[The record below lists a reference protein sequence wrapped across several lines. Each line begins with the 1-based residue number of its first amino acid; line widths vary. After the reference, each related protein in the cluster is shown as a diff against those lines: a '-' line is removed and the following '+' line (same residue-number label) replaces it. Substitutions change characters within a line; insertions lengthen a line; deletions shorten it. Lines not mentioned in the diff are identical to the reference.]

1 MSDNDEPASSAK
13 RKKNRKKSSRDA
25 RHHTVVPDK
34 MSDNEKS
41 ASPAQEEQDKDNSSS
56 DLDARLDR
64 VLKYYH
70 TKAMSGKKNEL
81 SNSVTSLV
89 RSDRDAA
96 LASARERIATLDR
109 TLVQLL
115 ERAPPL
121 RAPPPASM
129 AESKEELLTNDQ
141 SSCLLFRLPPE
152 LRNNIYTYVFY
163 TKYSLPQ
170 FKWDEEHN
178 APKLNLKCAQPR
190 APPNELLRT
199 CRSIYNE
206 SKGIYVR
213 AKTQF
218 WSDTTFTLTLP
229 ISPSHKS
236 FGYLKCHLDEQA
248 RHISR
253 VNIDIESDVQPFTV
267 HLRSGPEADSS
278 VKAAVC
284 AHRSQLPAPLEF
296 IERVAAIDQV
306 QGQLRYP
313 DAIDILWFESRG
325 PGSPWMR
332 LCMDHHPEPVILSVR
347 NLSRAGLIAVVAWA
361 CDAPKCRSTG

>member
-1 MSDNDEPASSAK
+1 MSDNDKPASSAE
-13 RKKNRKKSSRDA
+13 RGKNRNNSSRGT
-25 RHHTVVPDK
+25 RHHNFVSDK
-34 MSDNEKS
+34 MSDNDKP
-41 ASPAQEEQDKDNSSS
+41 ASPAQGEQDKDGSSS

-70 TKAMSGKKNEL
+70 TKAMSGKKNEM

-121 RAPPPASM
+121 RPPPPAST
-129 AESKEELLTNDQ
+129 ANTREDVLTNEQ
-141 SSCLLFRLPPE
+141 SSCPLFRLPPE
-152 LRNNIYTYVFY
+152 LRNTIYTYVFY
-163 TKYSLPQ
+163 SKYSLPQ

-178 APKLNLKCAQPR
+178 APKLKLKCAQPR

-218 WSDTTFTLTLP
+218 WSDTTFTLTLT

-236 FGYLKCHLDEQA
+236 FGYLECLLDEQA
-248 RHISR
+248 RHMSR

-284 AHRSQLPAPLEF
+284 THRSQLPAPLEF

-313 DAIDILWFESRG
+313 DAIDILWFERSG

-332 LCMDHHPEPVILSVR
+332 LCTDHHPEPVVLSVR
-347 NLSRAGLIAVVAWA
+347 DLRRAGLIAVVAWA